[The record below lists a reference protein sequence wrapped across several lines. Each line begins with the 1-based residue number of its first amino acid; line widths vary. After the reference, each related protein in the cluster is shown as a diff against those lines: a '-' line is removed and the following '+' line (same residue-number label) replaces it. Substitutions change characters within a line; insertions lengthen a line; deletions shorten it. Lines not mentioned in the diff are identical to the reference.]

1 MYQLLAGPP
10 RHGRWTIYE
19 KYYDSQKSGQ
29 GAGLGFWTDGLFSPT
44 NLGYHI
50 STPGSS
56 RRPGRGAPPVYSEW
70 DPPGQ
75 KVPRGGPKCTKISQK
90 HEKSQFWSDWLHI
103 YTVVLGT
110 LFRTIYYVDLN
121 LCQSVHSGL
130 KIIII
135 SSKVCEKK

>member
-1 MYQLLAGPP
+1 MYLDVINYRHFYQIEYTCVPASGRPPP

-29 GAGLGFWTDGLFSPT
+29 GAGLGFWTDGLFPPT

-56 RRPGRGAPPVYSEW
+56 RRPGRGAAPVYSEW

-75 KVPRGGPKCTKISQK
+75 KVPRGGQKGTKIA
-90 HEKSQFWSDWLHI
+90 KSMKN
-103 YTVVLGT
+103 
-110 LFRTIYYVDLN
+110 LN
-121 LCQSVHSGL
+121 LYMIGD
-130 KIIII
+130 
-135 SSKVCEKK
+135 KVRE